1 MTVPTDIRS
10 ILTRRAVPRP
20 AGRPGAG
27 GDRLGWS
34 RGFRE
39 EPQPPWVFE
48 SPEMRFKYGSIGA
61 EHDAGI
67 PYWIFYVLPGLPEKF
82 RQDGEIAPA
91 ATRPSAW
98 PGSRARSCRSAS
110 PRRPSASPGGQ
121 QLRRLPHRQL
131 PRSPDANPVFVV
143 GGPGHTLNI
152 QNFFRL

>member
-1 MTVPTDIRS
+1 VLCRG
-10 ILTRRAVPRP
+10 LLAALVLAVIAAGLEPR
-20 AGRPGAG
+20 
-27 GDRLGWS
+27 LS
-34 RGFRE
+34 RGA
-39 EPQPPWVFE
+39 PAAWVFE

-67 PYWIFYVLPGLPEKF
+67 PYWIFYVLPRVFPEKF

-131 PRSPDANPVFVV
+131 PHSPDANPVFVV